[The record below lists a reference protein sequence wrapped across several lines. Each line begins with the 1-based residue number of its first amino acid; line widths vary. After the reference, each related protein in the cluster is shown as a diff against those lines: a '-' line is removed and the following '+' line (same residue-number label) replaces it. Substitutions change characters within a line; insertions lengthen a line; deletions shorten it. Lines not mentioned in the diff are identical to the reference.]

1 MSQPSSSEQ
10 EPVPESAH
18 GGAIAANHGP
28 VMRAMLAV
36 DRALTPILKGILVAV
51 GLVLSALMFTQIIL
65 RYVIQLPFLGIE
77 ETSVLLGFWLY
88 FLGTAYITRQQTHI
102 TGGIADLVI
111 KNPRVKLAIH
121 FAGTI
126 FCILTTMAFTY
137 HGFNYF
143 LFVLKT
149 NRKSTYLAWPT
160 WIWVSA
166 LLVGLVLTIFF
177 FVLQAVRQW
186 QTLQQKPAE

>member
-1 MSQPSSSEQ
+1 
-10 EPVPESAH
+10 
-18 GGAIAANHGP
+18 
-28 VMRAMLAV
+28 
-36 DRALTPILKGILVAV
+36 
-51 GLVLSALMFTQIIL
+51 
-65 RYVIQLPFLGIE
+65 
-77 ETSVLLGFWLY
+77 
-88 FLGTAYITRQQTHI
+88 
-102 TGGIADLVI
+102 
-111 KNPRVKLAIH
+111 
-121 FAGTI
+121 
-126 FCILTTMAFTY
+126 MAFTY

-166 LLVGLVLTIFF
+166 LLVGLTLTIFF